1 MRTHTYSKYCG
12 LFAIT
17 TIALGVLVACGGGGG
32 GGGGT
37 SSPSSSTLQ
46 GTAAYGAPMSGATI
60 VVMDSSG
67 KSVTATADSN
77 GNYTANVTGF
87 VAPLMI
93 SATSTSGEA
102 SKHYVALLETVPALG
117 NSATANVT
125 PLTHALA
132 TLASSDGLSPEEFEN
147 DRTKLQNL
155 DTTKFHRALGNLQGV
170 LAPVLT
176 NAGLSTNFD
185 PIKTP
190 FSADR
195 SSAADVLLDTIKV
208 TTTGSGVEFNNI
220 RVAVNNSDNGSTA
233 TVTLTGAT
241 LTPPSTLP
249 APTVSASEFHGL
261 DDFVTQANTCF
272 ALAPANR
279 VSVDGSGNYTLLGS
293 CAAMTVFSNTYKRS
307 SYNLAQ
313 VWGPRLAFVPQG
325 ATVLPPEVLD
335 FEKNAVNDDVA
346 LVRLAYKATGGNGS
360 YIETARKIAGVW
372 KLDGNQRNYAATVS
386 IGLNRSV
393 DVSTN
398 GYVVHTSSNPGY
410 DDNNVNVGRFSA
422 YESVIYF
429 SFDQSAASSADVYA
443 VRVKGPG
450 LPANG
455 VVLARSTA
463 CGSDRHLS
471 FYSNDGSLPAAS
483 VTAMPSATSFNGWRF
498 DVSPLGT
505 GYTGHHFYDQYR
517 GITNT
522 GAASSSTSNSIAST
536 AVDVSTIPSFAK
548 YDWEVFKVASGTAV
562 ADTFSTRIVTRPVP
576 AAFGGKMLWAELTA
590 DAKEYANPA
599 IAAKAASLTQ
609 GTNSWTLPAG
619 APVVTSAYISGS
631 TTTAR
636 MAMDASVTPFGATSL
651 VVSAATQK
659 DGIGGVCAQSTLP
672 SFTATTNTR
681 SVGTRQLTDRGVE
694 LQQFVVH
701 SGR

>member
-1 MRTHTYSKYCG
+1 MHINKHWQHSG
-12 LFAIT
+12 LFAISA
-17 TIALGVLVACGGGGG
+17 IAFGVLVACGGGGG
-32 GGGGT
+32 GSG
-37 SSPSSSTLQ
+37 SSSSSTSTLQ

-60 VVMDSSG
+60 VVMDTSG
-67 KSVTATADSN
+67 KTVTATADSN

-93 SATSTSGEA
+93 SATSTSGES

-132 TLASSDGLSPEEFEN
+132 TLASTDGLSPEEFES

-155 DTTKFHRALGNLQGV
+155 DTVKFHRALSNLQGV

-190 FSADR
+190 FNADR
-195 SSAADVLLDTIKV
+195 ASAADVLLDTIKV
-208 TTTGSGVEFNNI
+208 STTNAGVEFNNI
-220 RVAVNNSDNGSTA
+220 RVSVANTDSGSPA

-241 LTPPSTLP
+241 TTPPSTLP
-249 APTVSASEFHGL
+249 VPTVSASEFHGL
-261 DDFVTQANTCF
+261 DDFVTQANACF
-272 ALAPANR
+272 AMAPANR
-279 VSVDGSGNYTLLGS
+279 VSVDGSGNYTLLGD
-293 CAAMTVFSNTYKRS
+293 CATMSIFSGTYKRH

-313 VWGPRLAFVPQG
+313 TWGPRLAYVPQG
-325 ATVLPPEVLD
+325 ATVLPPEILD
-335 FEKNAVNDDVA
+335 FEKNATNDDIA
-346 LVRLAYKATGGNGS
+346 LVRLAYKSSSGNGS

-372 KLDGNQRNYAATVS
+372 KLDGNQRNYAASVT
-386 IGLNRSV
+386 IGLSRSV

-398 GYVVHTSSNPGY
+398 GYVVHTSGNPSY

-422 YESVIYF
+422 YESVIFF

-463 CGSDRHLS
+463 CGSDHHLA

-483 VTAMPSATSFNGWRF
+483 VSAMPSTTSFNGWRF
-498 DVSPLGT
+498 DVSQLGT
-505 GYTGHHFYDQYR
+505 SYTGHHFYDQYR

-522 GAASSSTSNSIAST
+522 GSASASTTNSIAST
-536 AVDVSTIPSFAK
+536 AIDVSTIPSFAK
-548 YDWEVFKVASGTAV
+548 YNWEVFKVASGAAV
-562 ADTFSTRIVTRPVP
+562 ADTFSTRIVTRPIP
-576 AAFGGKMLWAELTA
+576 ASFGSKMLWAELTA

-599 IAAKAASLTQ
+599 ITAKATTLTQ

-631 TTTAR
+631 TSSAR
-636 MAMDASVTPFGATSL
+636 MAMDATVTPFGATSQL
-651 VVSAATQK
+651 VTAATQK
-659 DGIGGVCAQSTLP
+659 DGIGGVCAQSVLP
-672 SFTATTNTR
+672 SFNATTNTR
-681 SVGTRQLTDRGVE
+681 NVGTRQVTDRSVE

-701 SGR
+701 NGR